1 MSMQGGEEMEF
12 GKQIKKLRQEAQLSQ
27 EELAERIYVSRQ
39 TISNWENDKSY
50 PDVNSLVLL
59 SETFQISLDKL
70 IKGDIEVMKDVIQKE
85 EIEKMNRYGGIY
97 TMMLIASAVS
107 AVPLFML
114 LGVWALIPWGI
125 IWGIAMYFAFMLEKI
140 KKDND
145 VQTYKEIVA
154 FSEGQL
160 LDDIQKQREI
170 GKRQFRLMSLR
181 TPPIL
186 LADRIGIFIFA
197 CSSSKSFSL
206 YRERQATLQSSYQ
219 RTSAMLISQ

>member
-1 MSMQGGEEMEF
+1 MEL
-12 GKQIKKLRQEAQLSQ
+12 GKQIKKHRQEVQLSQ
-27 EELAERIYVSRQ
+27 EELAERVYVSRQ
-39 TISNWENDKSY
+39 TISNWENGKSY

-59 SETFQISLDKL
+59 SETFQISLDNL

-85 EIEKMNRYGGIY
+85 EIEKMNRYGKIY
-97 TMMLIASAVS
+97 TIMLIVTAVS

-125 IWGIAMYFAFMLEKI
+125 IWGISMYFAIMLEKI

-145 VQTYKEIVA
+145 VHTYKEIVA

-170 GKRQFRLMSLR
+170 GKRPYQKFLLVIGSGLITFAVCVLIGFLMHVFLN
-181 TPPIL
+181 
-186 LADRIGIFIFA
+186 
-197 CSSSKSFSL
+197 
-206 YRERQATLQSSYQ
+206 
-219 RTSAMLISQ
+219 

>member
-97 TMMLIASAVS
+97 TMMLIAFAVS

-154 FSEGQL
+154 FSEGKL

-170 GKRQFRLMSLR
+170 GKRPYQK
-181 TPPIL
+181 IL
-186 LADRIGIFIFA
+186 LVIG
-197 CSSSKSFSL
+197 S
-206 YRERQATLQSSYQ
+206 
-219 RTSAMLISQ
+219 MLITFVVCVLIGLLMNAFLN